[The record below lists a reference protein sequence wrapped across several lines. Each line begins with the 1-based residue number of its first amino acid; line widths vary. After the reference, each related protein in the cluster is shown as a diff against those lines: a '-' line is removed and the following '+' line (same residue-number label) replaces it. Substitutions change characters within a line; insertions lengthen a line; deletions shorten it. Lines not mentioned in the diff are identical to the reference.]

1 MRTIKFRVWDKFRKK
16 MINQENILSIHFDR
30 RTGNLNLVS
39 FTNNKN
45 YHTGL
50 EEADRGYANEIVFM
64 QWTGLKDKN
73 GEEVYEGDIVKSG
86 LLVDDNDG
94 ALYRLSYSKHLISK
108 VIFENG
114 MFWFQNIKNENR
126 QECFIEELIS
136 PEVIGNIFANPELL
150 GNN

>member
-1 MRTIKFRVWDKFRKK
+1 MKKIKYRVWDKFIKK

-30 RTGNLNLVS
+30 RTGNPNLVS

-73 GEEVYEGDIVKSG
+73 GEEVYEGDVVKF
-86 LLVDDNDG
+86 NDECG
-94 ALYRLSYSKHLISK
+94 EWINKHSLCNSLQPIRRK
-108 VIFENG
+108 
-114 MFWFQNIKNENR
+114 
-126 QECFIEELIS
+126 
-136 PEVIGNIFANPELL
+136 
-150 GNN
+150 